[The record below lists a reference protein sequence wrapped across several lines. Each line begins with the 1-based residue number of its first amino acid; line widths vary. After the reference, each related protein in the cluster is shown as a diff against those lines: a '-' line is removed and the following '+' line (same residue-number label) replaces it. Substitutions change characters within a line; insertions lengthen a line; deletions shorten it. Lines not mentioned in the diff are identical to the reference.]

1 MFITERSIITD
12 VIPLLVLLLVNLRKV
27 TVLLLF
33 LGLSR
38 LGQDRQDDGGES
50 GQDKQKVMLL

>member
-38 LGQDRQDDGGES
+38 LG
-50 GQDKQKVMLL
+50 LLLLGLSLLAG